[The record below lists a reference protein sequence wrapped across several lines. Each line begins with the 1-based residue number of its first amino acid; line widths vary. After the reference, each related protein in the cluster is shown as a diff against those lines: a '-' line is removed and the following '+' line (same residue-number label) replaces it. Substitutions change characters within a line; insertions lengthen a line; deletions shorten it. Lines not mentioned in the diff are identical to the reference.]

1 VTYTVTLSRAARRAL
16 TDVLPESVA
25 AACFEFI
32 AGPLANNPQRVGKQL
47 GGALTGCW
55 SARRGEFR
63 LIYSIEDHAIRVH
76 VLTIQH
82 RRDAYHGAP

>member
-1 VTYTVTLSRAARRAL
+1 MSHEVTLSRAARRAL
-16 TDVLPESVA
+16 THDLPEAVA

-32 AGPLANNPQRVGKQL
+32 AGPLAANPRRVGKRL
-47 GGALTGCW
+47 GGALAGCW

-63 LIYSIEDHAIRVH
+63 LIYSIDDDVIRVH

-82 RRDAYHGAP
+82 RRDAYHTSQ